1 MNEPESVRPES
12 SDEERKAEHHHTRLL
27 QNVSEW

>member
-1 MNEPESVRPES
+1 MSQN
-12 SDEERKAEHHHTRLL
+12 EERQAEPHHTRLL